1 MYINCC
7 NVYIFVVDYFKIYG
21 NYIDISFKISYDMY
35 ILVVRIKQKIFLPN
49 GMQNKKAHQN
59 KTDIKSVKKRLFN
72 KLRKSPASKAG
83 VLT

>member
-1 MYINCC
+1 
-7 NVYIFVVDYFKIYG
+7 
-21 NYIDISFKISYDMY
+21 MY
-35 ILVVRIKQKIFLPN
+35 ILVVRIKQKIFLSN
-49 GMQNKKAHQN
+49 GMQNKKVHPN